1 MIVFLSRIFGR
12 FSRLGIPFAWLQLT
26 AERKRFAA
34 ATAGMAFAVL
44 TMLLQVGLHSGL
56 YEQGVRPFR
65 KIAGDIVIVS
75 SQYEYLCVPR
85 SFAVDRLLRTK
96 ALPDVDEVMP
106 LWLGTL
112 PLKNPETGLGR
123 DVFVMAFDP
132 AQRAFLDPNI
142 ERERFRLESGDTLLF
157 DRWSHKNFGAF
168 DRLLGVSG
176 ASELGVRS
184 ELNEKSMRI
193 VGTFELGQT
202 LGIDGNVVA
211 GRDAFL
217 RAYPGASADHIMMGL
232 VKLRPGADAG
242 AVATKLRGMLPV
254 DVRVFTMPEMVTSET
269 EYWDNR
275 TPIGVIITSTM
286 VLSFIVGAVVVFQ
299 ILYTDVTDHL
309 PEYATLKSI
318 GFPDSYFTKIVIQE
332 SVILS
337 LCGFVPGALLT
348 APLYRF
354 LSDST
359 GIPVVYTLSNLL
371 VVLGVSLGMC
381 VLAGLGAT
389 HKLAHANPAD
399 IV

>member
-34 ATAGMAFAVL
+34 ASAGMGFAVL
-44 TMLLQVGLHSGL
+44 MMLLQVGLHSGL

-65 KIAGDIVIVS
+65 KFAGEIVVVS

-85 SFAVDRLLRTK
+85 SFAADRLTRLK
-96 ALPDVDEVMP
+96 AFPEVDETMP

-112 PLKNPETGLGR
+112 PLKNPESGLGR

-132 AQRAFLDPNI
+132 AQRAFPDPEI
-142 ERERFRLESGDTLLF
+142 DRERPSLEAGDTLLF
-157 DRWSHKNFGAF
+157 DRDSHKNFGAF
-168 DRLLGVSG
+168 GRMLGTPAG
-176 ASELGVRS
+176 RGGVRS
-184 ELNEKSMRI
+184 ELNEKAMRV

-202 LGIDGNVVA
+202 LGIDGNVIA
-211 GRDAFL
+211 GRDAFM
-217 RAYPGASADHIMMGL
+217 RAYPGSSADRIMLGL
-232 VKLRPGADAG
+232 VKLKPGADAD
-242 AVATKLRGMLPV
+242 AVAARMRAMLPV
-254 DVRVFTMPEMVTSET
+254 DVRVFTMPEMIRAET
-269 EYWDNR
+269 EYWDSR

-299 ILYTDVTDHL
+299 ILYTDVSDHL

-318 GFPDSYFTKIVIQE
+318 GFPDGYFTKIVIQE

-337 LCGFVPGALLT
+337 LCGFIPGAILT
-348 APLYRF
+348 APVYRF
-354 LSDST
+354 LADAT
-359 GIPVVYTLSNLL
+359 GIPVVYTWTNL
-371 VVLGVSLGMC
+371 VIVLGTSLIMC
-381 VLAGLGAT
+381 VIAGLGAT